1 MADAPSPTMN
11 AKKTGSQQLQLK
23 WGARSDTGLHRERNE
38 DAVFAVEPLFAVADG
53 MGGHEAGE
61 VASGICVQVLGRSA
75 LSGVI
80 DAAGLSVALRQADAQ
95 IRERT
100 AARAGTTLAGVAL
113 VEEADSPYWL
123 VFNVGDSRTY
133 RLSQGNFARVSVDH
147 SEVQEL
153 LDAGDISLEESLVHP
168 RRHVVTRAL
177 GAGDNAEAD
186 YWMLPAEAG
195 DRILVCSDGLSS
207 DVGEDDILYILSTVA
222 DPQETAD
229 ALLGAALDS
238 GGRDNVSVIVIDALQ
253 ASDTLAGAAMPADY
267 VVDESTVDLSAVGPA
282 PVGPSAAMD
291 SLGGGR

>member
-1 MADAPSPTMN
+1 MADAPLPTTN
-11 AKKTGSQQLQLK
+11 AKQTGSQQLQLK
-23 WGARSDTGLHRERNE
+23 WGVRSDTGLHRERNE
-38 DAVFAVEPLFAVADG
+38 DAIFAVEPLFAVADG

-61 VASGICVQVLGRSA
+61 VASGICVRILGDSA
-75 LSGVI
+75 LSGTI
-80 DAAGLSVALRQADAQ
+80 DAAGLSIALREADAQ

-100 AARAGTTLAGVAL
+100 DARAGTTLAGVAL

-133 RLSQGNFARVSVDH
+133 RLSQGSFARVSVDH

-153 LDAGDISLEESLVHP
+153 LDAGEISLEESLVHP

-195 DRILVCSDGLSS
+195 DRILICSDGLSS
-207 DVGEDDILYILSTVA
+207 DVGEDDILQILRTVA

-238 GGRDNVSVIVIDALQ
+238 GGRDNVSVIVIDAWQTADSLDGS
-253 ASDTLAGAAMPADY
+253 ARPAES
-267 VVDESTVDLSAVGPA
+267 VVDESTVDLSAVDPA
-282 PVGPSAAMD
+282 PAMD
-291 SLGGGR
+291 GLGGGR